1 MTDSAGAGEDGNRVI
16 IAPDLDQEIT
26 ASSQPLHRS

>member
-1 MTDSAGAGEDGNRVI
+1 MTDSAGAGEDRVI